1 MPVKTGNNDA
11 RSISQVMRVGWF
23 SIVHIKS
30 AGSQELRMLLA
41 NRKML
46 LVKQIDIENE
56 VRGTLRVFGLKLS
69 GRIQQAAFERQAM
82 ELVADRPEL
91 AAMVRPMLI
100 ARAALR
106 EQCVVLQDD
115 AEGCSW

>member
-1 MPVKTGNNDA
+1 M
-11 RSISQVMRVGWF
+11 GWTADTP
-23 SIVHIKS
+23 SIKS
-30 AGSQELRMLLA
+30 RWTRRRQGLREPSPELIGKVRA